1 MSVAAYSFLKEKF
14 ANFSSS
20 YFDSR
25 THKIIFSN
33 GSNSDILRN
42 NNDYHIKD
50 IIDQQGFKFVDQSLN
65 NNFDDIIFNYQKIDF
80 KYALNAIID
89 EIVCGNKIEEY
100 FLKKDS
106 KGFYT
111 KLFWIKKET
120 SRKEFPKI
128 LTKIVFQRIF
138 SKSYLL

>member
-50 IIDQQGFKFVDQSLN
+50 IID
-65 NNFDDIIFNYQKIDF
+65 
-80 KYALNAIID
+80 
-89 EIVCGNKIEEY
+89 
-100 FLKKDS
+100 
-106 KGFYT
+106 
-111 KLFWIKKET
+111 
-120 SRKEFPKI
+120 
-128 LTKIVFQRIF
+128 
-138 SKSYLL
+138 